1 MRKRAKE
8 RIDAL
13 GIRTIQ
19 DPEVAVESL
28 SGGQRQA
35 VAVARAAAFG
45 SKVVVL
51 DEPTAALGVRESAQ
65 VLELIRRLRA
75 EGLGVVLISHNMPH
89 VWEVADRIHVQR
101 LGRRAAVI
109 TPQSHTMTDGVALM
123 TGAAG

>member
-1 MRKRAKE
+1 M
-8 RIDAL
+8 
-13 GIRTIQ
+13 
-19 DPEVAVESL
+19 
-28 SGGQRQA
+28 
-35 VAVARAAAFG
+35 
-45 SKVVVL
+45 
-51 DEPTAALGVRESAQ
+51 RESAQ

-101 LGRRAAVI
+101 LGWRAAVI